1 MSVLVKCIHCG
12 KEQIVNFGYCLGKG
26 WPKCCK
32 YTMRLMTK
40 AKDIDIDGA
49 VSKIVGKAMLSVNNQ
64 GERTQ

>member
-12 KEQIVNFGYCLGKG
+12 KEKQVNFTYCLGHG
-26 WPKCCK
+26 WDKCCN

-49 VSKIVGKAMLSVNNQ
+49 VKEVLGD
-64 GERTQ
+64 E